1 MKNMKKLLKI
11 RFIIPAILIAVV
23 VVMIPVI
30 VISNRGGGESV
41 DKETVIV
48 DALRPALSFEGVC
61 RDATTIVYGK
71 VVGVGETKVH
81 ESTGSAGS
89 ILKEY
94 YKEITIEVI
103 DLIKGAAKDNKV
115 TYLQMGGETD
125 THIYIY
131 EEYPP
136 VSISDEV
143 ILFLSDRGV
152 CLGPQACIYV
162 KDGMVSL
169 DHKVIP
175 ETYDAV
181 KKATTAEELVE
192 EISVQVKNER

>member
-1 MKNMKKLLKI
+1 MKNIKKLLKI
-11 RFIIPAILIAVV
+11 RFIIPAILIAAV

-30 VISNRGGGESV
+30 AISNHGGGESV

-48 DALRPALSFEGVC
+48 DALRPVLRFESVS

-71 VVGVGETKVH
+71 VVGISETKVH
-81 ESTGSAGS
+81 ESTGSGGS

-94 YKEITIEVI
+94 YKEVTIEVI

-115 TYLQMGGETD
+115 TYMQMGGETD
-125 THIYIY
+125 THIYTY
-131 EEYPP
+131 VEYPP
-136 VSISDEV
+136 VSISDEL
-143 ILFLSDRGV
+143 ILFLDERGV
-152 CLGPQACIYV
+152 CFGPQACIYV

-169 DHKVIP
+169 DQKIVP
-175 ETYDAV
+175 KTFDAA